1 MLVPTSIGEDA
12 DPFATPFEILPEWF
26 LLPTFEILRLVPNK
40 ILGIISMVAVPLGL
54 LCIPFIENINP
65 FCNPWRRNYASGIFL
80 FGLLFTLVLGYKSL

>member
-40 ILGIISMVAVPLGL
+40 ILGIISPRIGHEDVY
-54 LCIPFIENINP
+54 E
-65 FCNPWRRNYASGIFL
+65 RSG
-80 FGLLFTLVLGYKSL
+80 